1 MADGDWL
8 FSRGTV
14 LRSWSGSPENCPPP
28 STEPLLTTM
37 PASAESLDAWVLAT
51 WSQAVSYAAS
61 LLRDR
66 SEAEDVVHDCYCNLL
81 RKAAVYDLPA
91 DGRKLLFKSVTN
103 ACIKRNTRRRPLLSL
118 FLGGTE
124 DDGRQRPVADPTT
137 AEPVEIVL
145 TQELAAKIEAGLALL
160 PVKQRAALQ
169 LKCLEHSLE
178 EIAES
183 LEINPTH
190 AGVLI
195 HRARQALAVH
205 LAGYLKGK
213 AE

>member
-1 MADGDWL
+1 
-8 FSRGTV
+8 
-14 LRSWSGSPENCPPP
+14 
-28 STEPLLTTM
+28 M
-37 PASAESLDAWVLAT
+37 PVAQEMLDEWVLAT
-51 WSQAVSYAAS
+51 WSQAVRYAVS

-81 RKAAVYDLPA
+81 RKAEVYDLPA

-118 FLGGTE
+118 FLGGGDEET
-124 DDGRQRPVADPTT
+124 RQRPLTDPTA
-137 AEPVEIVL
+137 AEPVEIVI
-145 TQELAAKIEAGLALL
+145 TKELAAEIEAGLSRL

-169 LKCLEHSLE
+169 LKCLDQSLE
-178 EIAES
+178 EIAEA
-183 LEINPTH
+183 LEISPTH

-195 HRARQALAVH
+195 HRARQALAVY
-205 LAGYLKGK
+205 LARHLKGK